1 MKNDPMDRLLA
12 AAARG
17 PSKPLPSEVPWKV
30 EARVLAAWRAQG
42 AEALAPWM
50 GVLRHAL
57 AASFVIV
64 AASLV
69 LYIFVPIQSA
79 HPVLSVAENLIT
91 TSQQVW
97 P

>member
-17 PSKPLPSEVPWKV
+17 PSKPLPTEVPWKV
-30 EARVLAAWRAQG
+30 ESRVLAAWRAQG
-42 AEALAPWM
+42 AEVLAPWM
-50 GVLRHAL
+50 GLLRHAL

-69 LYIFVPIQSA
+69 LYVFVPKQSA
-79 HPVLSVAENLIT
+79 QPELAVAENLIT
-91 TSQQVW
+91 TTQVW